1 LDGYNHDG
9 QLKLQGGGMPQ
20 AKDIYKTLFNEVPVA
35 IVDFDYSGLSEI
47 QQKLKGVERSEIRQ
61 YLYKHATQIKAVA
74 KKFKVGLVN
83 DTALSLY
90 GVRTAANFSEALVR
104 AYCGKSFDVF
114 VEQLVSLLSGE
125 GEFSGELKCSIA
137 RNRQQ
142 DIFIRVSV
150 PKKYGTSLGHVLV
163 TLQDIT
169 AWKRIE
175 RKLRKEAQIDGMTR
189 LYNQSAILDKL
200 DIELIRAKRYGLEL
214 SCMMID
220 LDFFK
225 VINDKFGHQKGDQIL
240 KKVADMIKD
249 CFRKVDVIG
258 RYGGDEFVVIL
269 PETSARNAN
278 FAAQRLQKIFAKTLF
293 RYKNVIKF
301 YITLSIGI
309 AGYSPKKAKDAKDL
323 LALADNAMYDVKKA
337 GRNAIKIAKI

>member
-1 LDGYNHDG
+1 MV
-9 QLKLQGGGMPQ
+9 QS
-20 AKDIYKTLFNEVPVA
+20 KDIYKTLFNEVPVA
-35 IVDFDYSGLSEI
+35 IADFDYSGLSEM
-47 QQKLKGVERSEIRQ
+47 QRTLNGADRSEIRQ
-61 YLYKHATQIKAVA
+61 YLYKHPAQVKAVA
-74 KKFKVGLVN
+74 RKFKVGLVN

-90 GVRTAANFSEALVR
+90 GVPSSMAFLEAVVK

-125 GEFSGELKCSIA
+125 GEFSGELKCSVA
-137 RNRQQ
+137 KNRQQ
-142 DIFIRVSV
+142 DVFIRVSV
-150 PKKYGTSLGHVLV
+150 PKKHGTSLGHVLV

-175 RKLRKEAQIDGMTR
+175 RKLRKEAQIDGLTR
-189 LYNQSAILDKL
+189 LLNQNAMVDKL
-200 DIELIRAKRYGLEL
+200 EIELIRAKRYGLEL
-214 SCMMID
+214 SCLMID

-240 KKVADMIKD
+240 KKVSKMIKN
-249 CFRKVDVIG
+249 CFRKVDIVG

-269 PETSARNAN
+269 PETSSRNAN
-278 FAAQRLQKIFAKTLF
+278 FAAQRLQKIFARTLF

-301 YITLSIGI
+301 YVTLSIGI

-337 GRNAIKIAKI
+337 GRNAIKIAKV